1 MSINPVS
8 FINSR
13 LERKLALLLSLVAL
27 VSLFVFAWLSIR
39 LITVTREQNIG
50 ELEWQ
55 LANQTSDR
63 LRKFI
68 FDKLESFRII
78 VADPNV
84 TAIGHEQQVFILQS
98 QLQNDTS
105 LTEVSFIR
113 PDGHE
118 LWREVRGSKGQL
130 QPPNLRVFDE
140 NDKLVATVK
149 QGKNYLGPVVFK
161 DNKSLLVLA
170 SPVINYQGEIIAILR
185 GEADLKML
193 TPLVIAANLGSSG
206 YLYLLDEGNHLLTS
220 SSNFI
225 KQSYPVGYKV
235 TSSEQVA
242 WRQDRPGDAVLRSE
256 YGPSPLSKQAVF
268 SVSQKIN
275 QLDWL
280 IRVEWPE
287 AEAMEILPQII
298 TQLIL
303 AAVILLII
311 LGSIS
316 ILAARKISRP
326 IHKLSLAA
334 SSIGQGKFDVSLPT
348 VGQDEVGQLA
358 REFSQ
363 MLKGLQ
369 ELEKLKDEFV
379 FIAAHELRTPV
390 TAIRGYAEMLTDLGT
405 SLPPQAKEF
414 TERLQQ
420 SGSRLANLVNDLL
433 EVARDQAGRLKCE
446 TSPQN
451 LMEIVQGVISELAPL
466 VKEKEHTLQFQP
478 PGNLPPVLVDKD
490 KLQEVLVNLVSNAI
504 KYTPPRGTIKI
515 DLMSAVGEVTVSVQ
529 DNGIGIS
536 AEDQAKLFRRFYRV
550 ESDETRNIQGTGLG
564 LFIVRQLVER
574 MGGKIWVESEKGK
587 GTTFRFTLKTVTGA
601 S

>member
-1 MSINPVS
+1 MSINPLS

-78 VADPNV
+78 VADPSV
-84 TAIGHEQQVFILQS
+84 TAIGHEQQVFILRG
-98 QLQNDTS
+98 QLQNDAS

-118 LWREVRGSKGQL
+118 LWREVRGSKGAL
-130 QPPNLRVFDE
+130 PSNLRVFAE
-140 NDKLVATVK
+140 NDKLVTTVK

-161 DNKSLLVLA
+161 DNRSLLVLA

-206 YLYLLDEGNHLLTS
+206 YLYLLDEGNHLLTA
-220 SSNFI
+220 SSNFTR
-225 KQSYPVGYKV
+225 QSYPVGYEV
-235 TSSEQVA
+235 RGSEQAA
-242 WRQDRPGDAVLRSE
+242 WRQVRPADAALTAE
-256 YGPSPLSKQAVF
+256 YGPSPLGRQAVF

-303 AAVILLII
+303 AALILLII
-311 LGSIS
+311 LGSLS
-316 ILAARKISRP
+316 ILVARKVSRP

-334 SSIGQGKFDVSLPT
+334 GSIGQGKFDVSLPT

-405 SLPPQAKEF
+405 SLPPAAREF
-414 TERLQQ
+414 VERLQQ

-451 LMEIVQGVISELAPL
+451 LTEIIQGVISELTPL

-478 PGNLPPVLVDKD
+478 PHNLPMVLVDKD
-490 KLQEVLVNLVSNAI
+490 KLQEVLVNLISNAI
-504 KYTPPRGTIKI
+504 KYTPPRGTIKL
-515 DLMSAVGEVTVSVQ
+515 DLMPAAGEVTVSVQ

-536 AEDQAKLFRRFYRV
+536 AADQAKLFQRFYRV

-574 MGGKIWVESEKGK
+574 MGGKIWIESEKGK
-587 GTTFRFTLKTVTGA
+587 GTTFRFTLKTAAAG
-601 S
+601 